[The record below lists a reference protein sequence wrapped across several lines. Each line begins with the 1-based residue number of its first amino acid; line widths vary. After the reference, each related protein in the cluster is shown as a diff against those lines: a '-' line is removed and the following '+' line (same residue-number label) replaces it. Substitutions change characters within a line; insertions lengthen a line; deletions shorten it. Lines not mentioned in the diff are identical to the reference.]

1 MRSKNA
7 PSQKTAGS
15 PRLQRKILMATSIM
29 LKEMEPRKK
38 DAIFNFLKG
47 MMELNEEEERLFEER
62 MAELKG
68 ILEMEETNQWNGLK
82 KRNPEV

>member
-1 MRSKNA
+1 MKANNGA
-7 PSQKTAGS
+7 SQNTAGS
-15 PRLQRKILMATSIM
+15 FQLQRKILMATSIM

-38 DAIFNFLKG
+38 EAILNFLNG
-47 MMELNEEEERLFEER
+47 MIELTGGGRKAIEER

-68 ILEMEETNQWNGLK
+68 ILEMGNTGLK